1 MSVMVSV
8 DVSQVG
14 MTELIFVNPVVKVK
28 GQYYCNV
35 LLSQQML
42 PAIIR
47 VGERCLFTKQYVAY
61 CEIGHFL
68 SSVISQGKVVALDR

>member
-1 MSVMVSV
+1 MSV

-14 MTELIFVNPVVKVK
+14 MTELIFVNPVVKVNGK
-28 GQYYCNV
+28 YYCDV
-35 LLSQQML
+35 LLSQQMP

-47 VGERCLFTKQYVAY
+47 VAERCLFTKQYVAY
-61 CEIGHFL
+61 GEIGHFL